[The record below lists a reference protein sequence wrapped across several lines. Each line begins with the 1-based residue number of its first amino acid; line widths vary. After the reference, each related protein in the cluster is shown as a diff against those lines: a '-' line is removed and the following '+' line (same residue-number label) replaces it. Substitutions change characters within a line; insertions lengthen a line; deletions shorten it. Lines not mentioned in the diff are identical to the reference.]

1 MTATKAVN
9 GLKLGRPT
17 DLYGPLWRLAVKIRA
32 AWLGRD
38 FAVLLD
44 MNGG

>member
-9 GLKLGRPT
+9 GVKLGRPT

-32 AWLGRD
+32 AWLRLAED
-38 FAVLLD
+38 SVRIR
-44 MNGG
+44 